1 MNWWAI
7 VGLILGLYLMLAL
20 ICSAFVAF
28 VATRTGSHD
37 DAGKTSYPGISP
49 PAVAGGTPA
58 GISPPAKVSSR

>member
-28 VATRTGSHD
+28 VATWTGSHD
-37 DAGKTSYPGISP
+37 DAGKTSYPGMNP
-49 PAVAGGTPA
+49 PAVAGHTRWHQPTL
-58 GISPPAKVSSR
+58 KVSSR